1 MEKWQHIP
9 NLQENVQDKGNV
21 SYTNTSLVRVI
32 NILLCLS
39 NGLNTLTDIA
49 NYCNYST
56 STVHR
61 LLNVMKR
68 TNLAVQDTFNHKFY
82 LGPLLS
88 QLISNQTAAHR
99 YLIIN
104 ALQEMGRISD
114 LTEETINLTI
124 LDQFHYILLH
134 DIPCKHDLK
143 IIESNRIYGVLFAA
157 GATGKVLLSQLEDKE
172 IREFL
177 NKIDLP
183 EVTEKSV
190 IDKNTLLAQLNT
202 IRHQGYAVS
211 CGEKIPGAMCIS
223 ATISGY
229 EFPAA
234 ISILGPEIRLKS
246 READLVQELKQ
257 SANRIIEKIGR
268 SFIKGGD
275 K

>member
-1 MEKWQHIP
+1 MIKRQSFP
-9 NLQENVQDKGNV
+9 NIQESIHGKGKV
-21 SYTNTSLVRVI
+21 TYTNTSLVRVI

-61 LLNVMKR
+61 LLNVMNR

-88 QLISNQTAAHR
+88 QLISNQTSAHR
-99 YLIIN
+99 FLVIS
-104 ALQEMGRISD
+104 ALQEMGRLSD

-124 LDQFHYILLH
+124 LDQFHYVLLH
-134 DIPCKHDLK
+134 DIPCKHELK
-143 IIESNRIYGVLFAA
+143 IIESNRVYGILFAA
-157 GATGKVLLSQLEDKE
+157 GATGKVLLSQLRDKE
-172 IREFL
+172 IKEFM

-190 IDKNTLLAQLNT
+190 IDKNVLLSQLNT
-202 IRHQGYAVS
+202 IRNQGYAAS

-234 ISILGPEIRLKS
+234 ISVLGPESRLKY
-246 READLVQELKQ
+246 RETELIQEIKN

-268 SFIKGGD
+268 SFLKRG
-275 K
+275 

>member
-1 MEKWQHIP
+1 MNKRQSFP
-9 NLQENVQDKGNV
+9 NIQESVRGKGKV
-21 SYTNTSLVRVI
+21 AYTNTSLVRVI

-61 LLNVMKR
+61 LLNVMNR
-68 TNLAVQDTFNHKFY
+68 TNLAVQDTFNHRFY

-88 QLISNQTAAHR
+88 QLLSNQTSAHR
-99 YLIIN
+99 FLVVS
-104 ALQEMGRISD
+104 ALQEMGHLSD

-124 LDQFHYILLH
+124 LDQFHYVLLH

-143 IIESNRIYGVLFAA
+143 IIESNRTYGVLFAA
-157 GATGKVLLSQLEDKE
+157 GATGKVLLSQLRDKE
-172 IREFL
+172 IREFI

-190 IDKNTLLAQLNT
+190 IDKNVLLAQLNT
-202 IRHQGYAVS
+202 IRNQGYAIS
-211 CGEKIPGAMCIS
+211 YGEKIPGAMCIS
-223 ATISGY
+223 ATVSGY

-234 ISILGPEIRLKS
+234 LSVLGPESRIKS
-246 READLVQELKQ
+246 RETELIQEIKN
-257 SANRIIEKIGR
+257 SVKRIVDKIGR
-268 SFIKGGD
+268 SFLRGGD